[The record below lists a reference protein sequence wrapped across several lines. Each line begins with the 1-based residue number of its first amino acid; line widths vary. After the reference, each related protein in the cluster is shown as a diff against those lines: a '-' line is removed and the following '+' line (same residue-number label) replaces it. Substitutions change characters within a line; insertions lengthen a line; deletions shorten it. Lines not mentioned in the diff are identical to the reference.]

1 MPKLPFWLQWFVG
14 FLKPTVDAELAKVAA
29 NKTQYVADIEQYAS
43 KEGGYAL
50 GATTAIVNALPSFMD
65 FAKPELIPV
74 VTGLL
79 AAGEGTIAN
88 NASAYFD
95 AALAFV
101 TKEVDV
107 VGL

>member
-1 MPKLPFWLQWFVG
+1 MPKLPFWLQWFIG
-14 FLKPTVDAELAKVAA
+14 FAKPMVDAELSSIAA
-29 NKTQYVADIEQYAS
+29 NKTQYVATIEQFAT
-43 KEGGYAL
+43 KEGGLAL
-50 GATTAIVNALPSFMD
+50 GATTTIVNALPAFLN

-101 TKEVDV
+101 TKEVDY